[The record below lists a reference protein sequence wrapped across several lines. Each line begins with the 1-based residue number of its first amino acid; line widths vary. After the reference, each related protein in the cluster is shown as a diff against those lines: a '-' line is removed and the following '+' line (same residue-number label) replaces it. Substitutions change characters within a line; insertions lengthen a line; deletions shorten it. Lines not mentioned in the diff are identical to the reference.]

1 MCKVCGKVIPAKG
14 GNTSNVLTH
23 LRNHHPDKYTE
34 AWPNVAKKACLTK
47 GKGFQPTLCE
57 LQEHS
62 VKYPSQSNIATQQ
75 LLYT

>member
-23 LRNHHPDKYTE
+23 LRDHHPDKYTE
-34 AWPNVAKKACLTK
+34 ACPKVAKKACLTK
-47 GKGFQPTLCE
+47 GKGFHPTLCE

-62 VKYPSQSNIATQQ
+62 MKYPSQSNIATQQ
-75 LLYT
+75 